1 MTQTIRLEAD
11 GSTAEIAL
19 AGAEL
24 LSWRVDGQELLWS
37 GDPEHWSYRAPILFP
52 VVGASLGGALRVDG
66 RLYPM
71 PQHGFAR
78 LSAFTLVERDDAS
91 ARLRLTAT
99 DETLARYPFRFFRL
113 DVVARLAPRSLSL
126 AFEVANLDT
135 REMPYA
141 LGFHPAFPWP
151 LTGASRDGHRV
162 VFEAEEDC
170 TVPEVAAGGLLA
182 RSRRAVPLDG
192 RVLPL
197 DPALFS
203 EALVFLDARS
213 RAFSFEAPDGFAIEM
228 AVERF
233 PHLAVWSRPTAP
245 FLSLEAW
252 TGHADWEDADGDLA
266 SRASMIRL
274 APGASGR
281 HAVTLM
287 WREPG

>member
-1 MTQTIRLEAD
+1 MTQTIRLEAG
-11 GSTAEIAL
+11 GSAAEIAL
-19 AGAEL
+19 VGAEPM
-24 LSWRVDGQELLWS
+24 SWQIDGRELLWS

-78 LSAFTLVERDDAS
+78 LSTFTLVEQDGAS

-99 DETLARYPFRFFRL
+99 EETLARYPFRFFRL
-113 DVVARLAPRSLSL
+113 DVVVRLAPQSLSL
-126 AFEVANLDT
+126 EFEVANLDT

-151 LTGASRDGHRV
+151 LTAGSRDGHRV
-162 VFEAEEDC
+162 VFEAEEEC

-197 DPALFS
+197 DPAMFS

-213 RAFSFEAPDGFAIEM
+213 RAFSFESPDGAAIGM
-228 AVERF
+228 AVEGF

-266 SRASMIRL
+266 SRDSMIRL
-274 APGASGR
+274 APGETTR
-281 HAVTLM
+281 HAVTLT
-287 WREPG
+287 WREPT

>member
-1 MTQTIRLEAD
+1 MSIRLEAG
-11 GSTAEIAL
+11 GSAAEIAL
-19 AGAEL
+19 AGAEP
-24 LSWRVDGQELLWS
+24 LSWQVDGRELLWS
-37 GDPEHWSYRAPILFP
+37 GDPRHWTYRAPILFP
-52 VVGASLGGALRVDG
+52 VVGASVGGALRVDG

-99 DETLARYPFRFFRL
+99 DDTLVRYPFRFFRL
-113 DVVARLAPRSLSL
+113 DVVVRLAPGSLSL
-126 AFEVANLDT
+126 AFEVANHDT

-141 LGFHPAFPWP
+141 LGFHPAFAWP

-162 VFEAEEDC
+162 VFQAEEES

-182 RSRRAVPLDG
+182 RSRRKVPLEG

-203 EALVFLDARS
+203 EALVYLDARS
-213 RAFSFEAPDGFAIEM
+213 RAFSFEAPDGAAITM
-228 AVERF
+228 AVEQF

-266 SRASMIRL
+266 SRDSMIRL
-274 APGASGR
+274 GPGETGR
-281 HAVTLM
+281 HAVTLR
-287 WREPG
+287 WKSAA